1 MSEMTH
7 RADPA
12 PSRLRYRLHR
22 LWLTPFFRTLVRF
35 GLPFGIL
42 IAALVAIWTTD
53 TTRFAIQGWVADV
66 RRSIEERPEFM
77 VHAMAI
83 DGASEAIAQ
92 DIREIAP
99 VDFPLSS
106 FHLDLD
112 GMKARIAELDAV
124 ARADLRVRTGGVLQV
139 DIVERLPAVV
149 WRVGQDLEL
158 LDGEGHRVAAIASRL
173 DRPDMPLLVGAGAER
188 AVPEAIALFDAASPV
203 ADRTRALVRVGER
216 RWDLVLDR
224 DQVIKLPETGAL
236 DALERVMALDQANDL
251 LSRDVTVVDYRNP
264 DRATIRLSAGA
275 LEALQDFRDEQRN
288 ENE

>member
-1 MSEMTH
+1 M
-7 RADPA
+7 
-12 PSRLRYRLHR
+12 
-22 LWLTPFFRTLVRF
+22 
-35 GLPFGIL
+35 
-42 IAALVAIWTTD
+42 
-53 TTRFAIQGWVADV
+53 
-66 RRSIEERPEFM
+66 
-77 VHAMAI
+77 
-83 DGASEAIAQ
+83 
-92 DIREIAP
+92 
-99 VDFPLSS
+99 
-106 FHLDLD
+106 
-112 GMKARIAELDAV
+112 
-124 ARADLRVRTGGVLQV
+124 
-139 DIVERLPAVV
+139 
-149 WRVGQDLEL
+149 GQDLEL

>member
-149 WRVGQDLEL
+149 WRVGHRWCLCWRRSERNPQRRER
-158 LDGEGHRVAAIASRL
+158 GHPPRLPRRKPTNPAASAAAGRSPTMPSRTACSA
-173 DRPDMPLLVGAGAER
+173 RPDGRCLRKTER
-188 AVPEAIALFDAASPV
+188 Q
-203 ADRTRALVRVGER
+203 RGE
-216 RWDLVLDR
+216 
-224 DQVIKLPETGAL
+224 
-236 DALERVMALDQANDL
+236 
-251 LSRDVTVVDYRNP
+251 SRGR
-264 DRATIRLSAGA
+264 G
-275 LEALQDFRDEQRN
+275 
-288 ENE
+288 